1 VKRPGATA
9 PICFEFEEERAM
21 VIRKLTESDAHS
33 LWQLRLCAL
42 ETEPG
47 SFAESVEELRK
58 ISVEEYAS
66 RLRDG
71 GLGNFIYGAFEGE
84 TLVGMTG
91 FYQEKQLKLNHKGH
105 IWGVFVQP
113 AARGKGVGHALLTS
127 VLQEARTLPGIR
139 CVLLTVASSQSA
151 ARRLYE
157 KLGFHSFGREAA
169 SLKVG
174 DRYLDEDHM
183 RLELASSR

>member
-1 VKRPGATA
+1 M
-9 PICFEFEEERAM
+9 E
-21 VIRKLTESDAHS
+21 IRKLTGNDAQA

-42 ETEPG
+42 EMEPG
-47 SFAESVEELRK
+47 SFAESVEELRQT
-58 ISVEEYAS
+58 SVEEYAS

-91 FYQEKQLKLNHKGH
+91 FYREKHLKLSHKGH

-113 AARGKGVGHALLTS
+113 AFRGKGVGRALLTS
-127 VLQEARTLPGIR
+127 VLGEARRLPEIR
-139 CVLLTVASSQSA
+139 CLLLTVASSQGA
-151 ARRLYE
+151 ARQLYE
-157 KLGFHSFGREAA
+157 KLGFRSFGREPA

-183 RLELASSR
+183 RLELANR